1 MFSFSYFFLLLSCL
15 FFSLFFLVILSIN
28 ESFKR
33 STSECFFCYVIS
45 KCCLWCLF
53 FLSSISLARC
63 GRCLFIFSSISFFFS
78 SISLARCGRCLFIFS
93 SISSISFFFSSISLA
108 RCGRC
113 LFFLII

>member
-53 FLSSISLARC
+53 FFSSISLARC
-63 GRCLFIFSSISFFFS
+63 GRCLFIFSLFFSSFSFFFFSISFAKCGRCLFIFSSFSSISFFFS
-78 SISLARCGRCLFIFS
+78 SISLARCGRC
-93 SISSISFFFSSISLA
+93 
-108 RCGRC
+108 
-113 LFFLII
+113 